1 MLIKVLM
8 EIRKRLYVYVLIVML
23 IAIILGYY
31 VNAPMIVLRIV
42 GALSIFIMLYPMLM
56 GIEIEKVKEALK
68 RPWFVALCL
77 TYAYFIAS
85 FSAYL
90 VSHTILKPFPEIAFA
105 LAMVGAIPCS
115 NMLIGWSGIA
125 EASVEDALVVAVTG
139 LLLIPFLSPYL
150 LALVGSSFIKFNP
163 LELQA
168 ILFAYILI
176 PLILARITRRYMLK
190 EYGKQKFM
198 QMKKVFPSI
207 SALGVLLIV
216 FVASMK
222 ASKFV
227 LANPLVF
234 LIIVTGLYSY
244 YILQTIFALIAIY
257 VLKLK
262 YELGVVLVLSAV
274 ASSQAISLSVAATL
288 FPPLTVFTLATK
300 PFLQVMYILFLIYYV
315 IPWFYKRFLPEAFKR
330 TIRT

>member
-1 MLIKVLM
+1 MN
-8 EIRKRLYVYVLIVML
+8 IRKRLYIYVAIVMIVG
-23 IAIILGYY
+23 IAVGYY
-31 VNAPMIVLRIV
+31 VNISALVLRIL
-42 GALSIFIMLYPMLM
+42 GALSVFIMLYPMLM
-56 GIEIEKVKEALK
+56 GIEVEKVKEVAR

-77 TYAYFIAS
+77 SYAYFVAS
-85 FSAYL
+85 FTAY
-90 VSHTILKPFPEIAFA
+90 VISHTLLKPFPEIAFA

-168 ILFAYILI
+168 VLFAYILI
-176 PLILARITRRYMLK
+176 PLALARVTRRYLVK
-190 EYGKQKFM
+190 KYGREEFM
-198 QMKKVFPSI
+198 KMKKLFPSI

-227 LANPLVF
+227 LSNPMIF
-234 LIIVTGLYSY
+234 LLIVVGLYSY
-244 YILQTIFALIAIY
+244 YLTQTLLAFLAIL
-257 VLKLK
+257 VLKLR
-262 YELGVVLVLSAV
+262 YELGTVLVLSAT

-288 FPPLTVFTLATK
+288 FPPLTVFALATK
-300 PFLQVMYILFLIYYV
+300 PFLQVLYILFLIYYL
-315 IPWFYKRFLPEAFKR
+315 IPWFYKRFLPELIKEKS
-330 TIRT
+330 